1 MSALRI
7 LRASSLPASP
17 ALREKNCMY
26 LVKQPGK
33 TTFDMYVV
41 DAAGNAFSG
50 FTSERLIEVIAEYS
64 NTTRE
69 TETVANIAARNAL
82 VNPGNRLVFVDD
94 ATGDPTVEYG
104 SALYYY
110 KASTASYVKVW
121 AADGSAGGG
130 GGSGSGSSNVQWTDI
145 IGRPNVSAGALESAV
160 ANSHTHQNKDL
171 LDKLSVVGGELHYN
185 GAKVASVYMGA
196 TNW

>member
-1 MSALRI
+1 MSAIRI
-7 LRASSLPASP
+7 LRASSLPTSP

-50 FTSERLIEVIAEYS
+50 FTSERLTEVIAEYS

-69 TETVANIAARNAL
+69 TESVANIAARNAL

-94 ATGDPTVEYG
+94 ATGDPTVEFG
-104 SALYYY
+104 SAMYFY
-110 KASTASYVKVW
+110 KASTASYTKVW

-130 GGSGSGSSNVQWTDI
+130 GSSGNVQWSDI
-145 IGRPNVSAGALESAV
+145 VGAPNVSIAALEQAV
-160 ANSHTHQNKDL
+160 ANSHTHTNKDV

-185 GAKVASVYMGA
+185 GSKVASVSMGA

>member
-130 GGSGSGSSNVQWTDI
+130 SGGSPSGNVQWSDI

-185 GAKVASVYMGA
+185 GVKVASVYMGA

>member
-26 LVKQPGK
+26 LVKEPGK

-50 FTSERLIEVIAEYS
+50 FTSERLIEVIAQYS

-104 SALYYY
+104 SAMYYY

-130 GGSGSGSSNVQWTDI
+130 GGGSPSGNVQWSDI
-145 IGRPNVSAGALESAV
+145 IGRPNVSAGALENAV
-160 ANSHTHQNKDL
+160 ANSHTHGNKDL

>member
-26 LVKQPGK
+26 LVKEPGK
-33 TTFDMYVV
+33 TNFDMYVV

-50 FTSERLIEVIAEYS
+50 FTSERLIEVIAQYS

-104 SALYYY
+104 SAMYYY

-130 GGSGSGSSNVQWTDI
+130 GGGSPSTNVQWSDI
-145 IGRPNVSAGALESAV
+145 IGRPNVSAGALENAV
-160 ANSHTHQNKDL
+160 ANSHTHANKDL

>member
-7 LRASSLPASP
+7 LRASSLPATP

-50 FTSERLIEVIAEYS
+50 FTSERLTEVIAEYS

-69 TETVANIAARNAL
+69 TESVANIAARNAL
-82 VNPGNRLVFVDD
+82 VNPGNRLIFVDD

-104 SALYYY
+104 SAMYFY

-130 GGSGSGSSNVQWTDI
+130 SGGSGGNVQWSDI
-145 IGRPNVSAGALESAV
+145 IGAPNVSVAGLEQAV
-160 ANSHTHQNKDL
+160 ANSHTHANKDV

-185 GAKVASVYMGA
+185 GAKVASVSMGA

>member
-50 FTSERLIEVIAEYS
+50 FTSERLIEVIAQYS

-130 GGSGSGSSNVQWTDI
+130 GGGSPSGNVQWSDI
-145 IGRPNVSAGALESAV
+145 IGRPNVSAGALENAV
-160 ANSHTHQNKDL
+160 ANSHTHENKDL

>member
-130 GGSGSGSSNVQWTDI
+130 GGSSSGPVQWADI
-145 IGRPNVSAGALESAV
+145 IGRPNVSSGALESAV
-160 ANSHTHQNKDL
+160 ANSHVHANKDL